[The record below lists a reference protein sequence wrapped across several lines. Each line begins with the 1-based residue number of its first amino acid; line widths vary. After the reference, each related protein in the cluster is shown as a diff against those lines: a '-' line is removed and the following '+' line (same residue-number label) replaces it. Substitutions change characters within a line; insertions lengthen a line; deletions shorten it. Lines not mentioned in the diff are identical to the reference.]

1 MLKHIALALLLAG
14 QSEQFYTLEDYEI
27 GRASKVTCKGEPL
40 PEDFAC
46 ALVFNLDPPVP
57 DGIASISGGE
67 YDLIRGIT
75 LILDGSLYTAVYDP
89 PLRREN
95 GLSSL
100 RRNARIPARV
110 DGDYLLVLSLDGK
123 QARAKIVRRENLNHN
138 RPQPA

>member
-14 QSEQFYTLEDYEI
+14 QSEQFYTVEDYEI
-27 GRASKVTCKGEPL
+27 GRAGKVTCKEEPL

-46 ALVFNLDPPVP
+46 ALVFNVDPPVP

-67 YDLIRGIT
+67 YELIRGVT
-75 LILDGSLYTAVYDP
+75 LILDGTLYTGIYDP

-100 RRNARIPARV
+100 RKNARIPARV
-110 DGDYLLVLSLDGK
+110 DGDYLLVLCPDGK
-123 QARAKIVRRENLNHN
+123 RTRAKVVRRENLNRD